1 MTYKEHRIR
10 ISLTVGLASAHGDP
24 NLSLEELLQ
33 LAVSRV
39 ADGTLLGGNRVV
51 SESGEINADSI
62 GRFSRLAVS
71 VDHALT
77 QIRTGSKD
85 EPRKRLRELV
95 QTVLPLLEMMEQ
107 EFRIDMHLALLLE
120 RAQITSL
127 DMHTSTT
134 MTAGAGVATEWRG

>member
-1 MTYKEHRIR
+1 
-10 ISLTVGLASAHGDP
+10 
-24 NLSLEELLQ
+24 LSLEELLQ
-33 LAVSRV
+33 LAVARV

-51 SESGEINADSI
+51 SESGEVNADNI

-85 EPRKRLRELV
+85 EPKKRLRELV
-95 QTVLPLLEMMEQ
+95 QTVMPLLEMMEQ
-107 EFRIDMHLALLLE
+107 EFRIDMHLAQLVE

-127 DMHTSTT
+127 EMHTTT
-134 MTAGAGVATEWRG
+134 TVAATTTEWRG